1 MAKPTAARSS
11 RSKPKEQTLSER
23 RTQLASNGPAAFAK
37 VYLPHLLVAQD
48 DIWDKD
54 PHVFDDAKVIIKAGE
69 SVDFALF
76 HQDLFELANTDGPRH
91 LRQAIIAP
99 RGFAKSTIVLII
111 VLYWAAFKLRNFV
124 LWTSETASQVEE
136 QVAALIDEL
145 DANLE
150 LVEDF
155 PHLEPAKDPRGSYVK
170 YTDRDIVLSSGFRL
184 SARGRRKA
192 TRGLKRGGNRPDA
205 VICDDAEG
213 EDSVGETQYPK
224 TRHWLL
230 RVIAP
235 ALSPQGDIIWMN
247 TLVDWES
254 ITGAMMR
261 RDEDWTRS
269 WTVNHYEAE
278 WDTDPETGDVIGP
291 DDPYEGDRDGLD
303 HHLLWPDYWPQA
315 RIDGFREE
323 YGELVYMFELRNRP
337 MSAGEKMFR
346 SEWMKYF
353 HIEAP
358 YLFRHELTP
367 DEWINTSLLT
377 HVTAIDPAFGGKD
390 FAAVVTV
397 AVFNNDFFV
406 REAWWKR
413 GEGIRTDQV
422 REAVRQAE
430 AYDSAVIVVE
440 AQAAQI
446 MVADETV
453 RETRIPVE
461 PVRTVK
467 NKEDRAL
474 PVAIRMSQGHIYFD
488 TEEGPKVRSLV
499 QILRKFPSPMVDD
512 PVDAFVY
519 AVEGAAKLKSRFM
532 VAS

>member
-1 MAKPTAARSS
+1 MAKPTVARTG
-11 RSKPKEQTLSER
+11 RSKSKSKSLSER
-23 RTQLASNGPAAFAK
+23 RIQLASNGPAAFAK

-54 PHVFDDAKVIIKAGE
+54 PTVFDDAQIIIKAGDPI
-69 SVDFALF
+69 DFAKF
-76 HQDLFELANTDGPRH
+76 HHDLFGLVNTEGAQK
-91 LRQAIIAP
+91 LREAIIAP
-99 RGFAKSTIVLII
+99 RGFAKSTIVTII
-111 VLYWAAFKLRNFV
+111 VLYWAAFKLREFV

-136 QVAALIDEL
+136 LVASWIEEL
-145 DANLE
+145 ESNIE
-150 LVEDF
+150 LREDF
-155 PHLEPAKDPRGSYVK
+155 PHLAPAMDNRGQFVK
-170 YTDRDIVLSSGFRL
+170 YTDRDVVLESGFRL

-192 TRGLKRGGNRPDA
+192 TRGLRRGNRRPDA

-213 EDSVGETQYPK
+213 EESVGETQYKK

-230 RVIAP
+230 RVIGP
-235 ALSPQGDIIWMN
+235 ALSPRGDIIWMN

-254 ITGAMMR
+254 ITGALMR

-269 WTVNHYEAE
+269 WNTRHYEAE
-278 WDTDPETGDVIGP
+278 WDEDPETGKVIGP
-291 DDPYEGDRDGLD
+291 DDPYEGDRDALV
-303 HHLLWPDYWPQA
+303 HKLLWPEYWPQE

-323 YGELVYMFELRNRP
+323 YGELPYMFELRNRP
-337 MSAGEKMFR
+337 MSEGEKMFR
-346 SEWMKYF
+346 EEWERYY
-353 HIEAP
+353 HIENEF
-358 YLFRHELTP
+358 LFRHELTA
-367 DEWINTSLLT
+367 DDWINTALLT
-377 HVTAIDPAFGGKD
+377 HVTAIDPSFGGKD

-413 GEGIRTDQV
+413 GEGIRTAQV

-430 AYDSAVIVVE
+430 KYDSAVIVVE

-453 RETRIPVE
+453 RTTRIPVE

-467 NKEDRAL
+467 DKQDRAL
-474 PVAIRMSQGHIYFD
+474 PSAIRMSQGHVYFD
-488 TEEGPKVRSLV
+488 MGGPKVRSLV
-499 QILRKFPSPMVDD
+499 QILRKFPSPLVDD

-519 AVEGAAKLKSRFM
+519 AIEGAAELKSRFM

>member
-1 MAKPTAARSS
+1 MAKPTSARTQ
-11 RSKPKEQTLSER
+11 RTKSKTQSLSER
-23 RTQLASNGPAAFAK
+23 RVQLASNGPEQFAK

-54 PHVFDDAKVIIKAGE
+54 PLVFDDAKIIIKAGQNI
-69 SVDFALF
+69 DFAKF
-76 HQDLFELANTDGPRH
+76 HHDLFEIVNTDGPQH
-91 LRQAIIAP
+91 LREAIIAP
-99 RGFAKSTIVLII
+99 RGFAKSTIVTII
-111 VLYWAAFKLRNFV
+111 VLYWAAFKLRQFV

-136 QVAALIDEL
+136 LVASWIEEL
-145 DANLE
+145 ESNHDLMK
-150 LVEDF
+150 DF
-155 PHLEPAKDPRGSYVK
+155 PHLAPAMDNRGQYVK
-170 YTDRDIVLSSGFRL
+170 YTDRDVVLESGFRL

-192 TRGLKRGGNRPDA
+192 TRGLRRGRNRPDA

-213 EDSVGETQYPK
+213 EESVGETQYKK

-230 RVIAP
+230 RVIGP
-235 ALSPQGDIIWMN
+235 ALSPRGDIIWMN

-269 WTVNHYEAE
+269 WNVRHYEAE
-278 WDTDPETGDVIGP
+278 WYTDPETGVVVGP
-291 DDPYEGDRDGLD
+291 DDPYEGDRDELI
-303 HHLLWPDYWPQA
+303 HHLLWPEYWPQE

-337 MSAGEKMFR
+337 MSDSEKMFR
-346 SEWMKYF
+346 KDWEGYF
-353 HIEAP
+353 HIENTF
-358 YLFRHELTP
+358 LFRHDRLK
-367 DEWINTSLLT
+367 DDWINTALLT

-413 GEGIRTDQV
+413 GEGIRTSQV
-422 REAVRQAE
+422 KEAVRQAE
-430 AYDSAVIVVE
+430 KYDSAVIVVE
-440 AQAAQI
+440 SQAAQI

-453 RETRIPVE
+453 RETRIPVQ

-474 PVAIRMSQGHIYFD
+474 PTAIRMSQGHIYFETD
-488 TEEGPKVRSLV
+488 GPKVKSLL

-519 AVEGAAKLKSRFM
+519 AVEGAAELKSRFM
-532 VAS
+532 VTS